1 MNIMNMVIEVY
12 ISNDLLNAH
21 HPIYELELDQYCGLL
36 MSSIPLLLSK
46 KNSKICYI
54 EFYIYHS
61 FVF

>member
-1 MNIMNMVIEVY
+1 MNMMIGVY

-21 HPIYELELDQYCGLL
+21 YPIYELEHDQYCGLL
-36 MSSIPLLLSK
+36 LSSIPLLLSK
-46 KNSKICYI
+46 KNSEIRYI

>member
-1 MNIMNMVIEVY
+1 MMNMMLEVY

-21 HPIYELELDQYCGLL
+21 HTMYELEHDQYCGLL
-36 MSSIPLLLSK
+36 LSSISLLLSK
-46 KNSKICYI
+46 KNSKINYI